1 MEWGGGYLEWQPF
14 VVHSMSQGTQSMVL
28 HVHLLGFVQY
38 VNYHLTQLYYLW
50 VDRADQKHVNN
61 LSLLRPNNNIRCTR
75 ENFK

>member
-1 MEWGGGYLEWQPF
+1 
-14 VVHSMSQGTQSMVL
+14 MVL

-61 LSLLRPNNNIRCTR
+61 LSLLRPNNNLRCTR